1 MVQNAGRV
9 TCPQCG
15 ANNFD
20 SVATCFRCG
29 ASLAGGAGSRPSV
42 PANKMG
48 PERGMTSSS
57 PPMNAPMMPA
67 NMNTPMMPPPVY
79 ASGGGDPNL
88 ARRSAI
94 WLAISIPWIGIPV
107 GWIFMMMEDQKR
119 QAIGRLCFN
128 WSLIALVFHMLL
140 SFVFIQSLAPYMQ
153 MALGVTK
160 SLSQGRNAGAGGMGG
175 GMPESP

>member
-29 ASLAGGAGSRPSV
+29 ASLAGGGGGRSSV

-48 PERGMTSSS
+48 PERGMT
-57 PPMNAPMMPA
+57 PAMNPQMPPA
-67 NMNTPMMPPPVY
+67 NMNAPLMPPPAY
-79 ASGGGDPNL
+79 APAGGGGDPNL
-88 ARRSAI
+88 ARRAAI
-94 WLAISIPWIGIPV
+94 WLAISIPFLGLPV
-107 GWIFMMMEDQKR
+107 GWIFMMMEDHKR

-128 WSLIALVFHMLL
+128 WSLIALVFHLLL
-140 SFVFIQSLAPYMQ
+140 SFVFLQSLAPYMQ

-160 SLSQGRNAGAGGMGG
+160 SLSQGRGASGGMGG
-175 GMPESP
+175 GMPETP

>member
-29 ASLAGGAGSRPSV
+29 AALAGGAGSRPAV

-48 PERGMTSSS
+48 PERGMT
-57 PPMNAPMMPA
+57 PAMNAPMPPV
-67 NMNTPMMPPPVY
+67 NMNGPIMPPPPSY
-79 ASGGGDPNL
+79 MSSGGGDPNL

-119 QAIGRLCFN
+119 QAIGKLCFN

-153 MALGVTK
+153 MALGLTK
-160 SLSQGRNAGAGGMGG
+160 SLSQGRNTGAGSNGL
-175 GMPESP
+175 PDSP